1 MYRAKWKVECS
12 ESKKSKK
19 KWEKVENAKG
29 ESRTVKEGGI
39 EVKKEKVEIVKED
52 RKVGLL
58 VVATLCTK

>member
-1 MYRAKWKVECS
+1 MPNRKKNVVRVNRVKRS
-12 ESKKSKK
+12 GKSK
-19 KWEKVENAKG
+19 NAKG